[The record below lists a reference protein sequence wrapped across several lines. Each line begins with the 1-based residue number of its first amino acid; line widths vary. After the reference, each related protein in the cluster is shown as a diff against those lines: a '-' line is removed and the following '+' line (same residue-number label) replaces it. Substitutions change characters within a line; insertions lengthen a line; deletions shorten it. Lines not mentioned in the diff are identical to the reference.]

1 MQDEFVTINIM
12 IDRAVRNNICKNI
25 KCSASSLNN
34 VIKWTSSKYN
44 NYKKPEVIK
53 DILNKVKINDNI
65 FWKYECGS
73 YAEGNHN
80 RGKSYILYSKPEIN
94 EDYLI
99 CIYSEKD
106 IKVYKLE
113 VD

>member
-1 MQDEFVTINIM
+1 MSHYDSVSDLIKKY
-12 IDRAVRNNICKNI
+12 IDTKLFEKIRCNKTN
-25 KCSASSLNN
+25 LNKI
-34 VIKWTSSKYN
+34 IKWTPSKYN
-44 NYKKPEVIK
+44 EYTKEDVIL
-53 DILNKVKINDNI
+53 DIISRINWCRNTL
-65 FWKYECGS
+65 WRYRCGS

>member
-1 MQDEFVTINIM
+1 MSYYDGVSDLIKKY
-12 IDRAVRNNICKNI
+12 IDTGLYEKI
-25 KCSASSLNN
+25 KCNRTNLNKI
-34 VIKWTSSKYN
+34 IKWTSSKYN
-44 NYKKPEVIK
+44 EYMKEDVIV
-53 DILNKVKINDNI
+53 DIMSRINWCRNI
-65 FWKYECGS
+65 LWRYRCGS

>member
-1 MQDEFVTINIM
+1 MSYYDGVSDLIKKY
-12 IDRAVRNNICKNI
+12 IDTGLFEKIRYNRTN
-25 KCSASSLNN
+25 LNKI
-34 VIKWTSSKYN
+34 IKWTSSKYN
-44 NYKKPEVIK
+44 EYTKEDVIL
-53 DILNKVKINDNI
+53 DIISRISWCRNTL
-65 FWKYECGS
+65 WRYRCGS

-106 IKVYKLE
+106 IKVYRLE
-113 VD
+113 SD